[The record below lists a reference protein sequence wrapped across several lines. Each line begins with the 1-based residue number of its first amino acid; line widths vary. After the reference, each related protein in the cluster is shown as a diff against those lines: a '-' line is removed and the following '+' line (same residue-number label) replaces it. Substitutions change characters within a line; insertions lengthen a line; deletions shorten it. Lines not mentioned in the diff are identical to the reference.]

1 MIKLIF
7 DVFCSLGFVDF
18 PSFYMLN
25 KKKSFLLLTVNIF
38 ANK

>member
-25 KKKSFLLLTVNIF
+25 KKSFLLLTVNIF